1 VTLLAE
7 IAGAPAS
14 SKNPRDA
21 VLADLERLCTLRR
34 GSLLLAP
41 DYGVDDVTFLFYS
54 FPGGIDSWSDD
65 LESAVTKYEPRLRNV
80 RVLPILS
87 DSLDLTL
94 RIEIQALLIAGNRSA
109 PARFAA
115 TIDPQCRLSV
125 R

>member
-1 VTLLAE
+1 VTLFAE

-14 SKNPRDA
+14 GRNPREA
-21 VLADLERLCTLRR
+21 VLADLERLCTIRR

-41 DYGVDDVTFLFYS
+41 NYGVDDVTFLFYS
-54 FPGGIDSWSDD
+54 FPGGIDSWSDH
-65 LESAVTKYEPRLRNV
+65 LESALTRYEPRLRSV
-80 RVLPILS
+80 RVLPILG

-94 RIEIQALLIAGNRSA
+94 RIEIQALLLAGNRSA

-115 TIDPQCRLSV
+115 TIDPQSRLSV